1 MERNFS
7 GYMIENS
14 IYLITDKRPY
24 ARERKTALTVWRCVF
39 RRGGYRLRHFMKAQQ
54 LRYYFV

>member
-14 IYLITDKRPY
+14 IYLITDKQSN
-24 ARERKTALTVWRCVF
+24 ATERKAALTVRSEVF
-39 RRGGYRLRHFMKAQQ
+39 RIRGYIS
-54 LRYYFV
+54 RY